1 MQRSSG
7 FLPGRHEE
15 VVGEH
20 AAVGDEH
27 AADTSAA
34 VHEAAAGRRSGEV
47 ILIRS
52 LFMLDFTLCR

>member
-7 FLPGRHEE
+7 LIIGRHEE

-27 AADTSAA
+27 TADTSAA
-34 VHEAAAGRRSGEV
+34 VHEAAAGRRSG
-47 ILIRS
+47 
-52 LFMLDFTLCR
+52 